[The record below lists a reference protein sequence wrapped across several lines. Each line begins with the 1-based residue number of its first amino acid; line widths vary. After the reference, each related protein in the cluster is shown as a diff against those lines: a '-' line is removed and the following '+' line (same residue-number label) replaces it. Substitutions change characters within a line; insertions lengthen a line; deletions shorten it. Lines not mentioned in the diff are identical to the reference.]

1 MVATDVDT
9 RGDTGRAR
17 RPAVPAGSP
26 AAPARG
32 IRDPARVAVW
42 ALMAAYSVTFGWL
55 AAARHESFSTGRFDL
70 GNMVQAVWSV
80 AHGGLF
86 ETTDVS
92 GQQFS
97 RLGAHVDPILAVFA
111 PAWWIWPSPLLLLIA
126 QAVIVSLG
134 ALPAFWL
141 GRRWLHDDRL
151 AVAGAAVYLLF
162 PALQHAVLFDF
173 HPVTLAAPLLMFCIW
188 AAVERRW
195 WCLGICGTL
204 AALSQEQVG
213 LMLVGLAVWMWF
225 SGRERRRAA
234 VVLAACAGAW
244 VAVAFWIVIPANA
257 IAGHS
262 PFLTR
267 YSELGDGP
275 GSILGSLIT
284 RPWEAL
290 PMLATP
296 GRLVYLATLL
306 LPLLL
311 LPLMAPLLLA
321 AALPQ
326 LGINLLA
333 GAGPSEPAGY
343 VNPIQTIEYHYAVVL
358 VPFLVA
364 AMLLGLA
371 GLMAG
376 RPRRL
381 ARIGRAAAA
390 RPGVTALVLVGA
402 VLIAGVRGGPLPIWS
417 WLPGGWQGSPLH
429 TFTRDERSAALA
441 EAVALIPPD
450 ASVSA
455 TNDAGA
461 HLSARRRIM
470 LFPVI
475 GGADWVVIS
484 DSPHTR
490 AVAADRPTLRPPAF
504 THVQRWIRRQPTW
517 EPVLERAGVSVY
529 RRVSPVE
536 GEGASAS

>member
-1 MVATDVDT
+1 MRAPLPVGVPPTDRRSAHD
-9 RGDTGRAR
+9 RALL
-17 RPAVPAGSP
+17 
-26 AAPARG
+26 
-32 IRDPARVAVW
+32 AVW
-42 ALMAAYSVTFGWL
+42 ALMATYAGAFAALSV
-55 AAARHESFSTGRFDL
+55 ARHHAFSTGRFDL
-70 GNMVQAVWSV
+70 GNMVQAVWS
-80 AHGGLF
+80 AAGGGLF
-86 ETTDVS
+86 DTTDVS
-92 GQQFS
+92 GVQFS

-111 PAWWIWPSPLLLLIA
+111 PAWWAWPAPEMLLVA
-126 QAVIVSLG
+126 QAVIVATG

-141 GRRWLHDDRL
+141 GRRWLADDRL
-151 AVAGAAVYLLF
+151 AVAGAVVYLLF

-195 WCLGICGTL
+195 WWLATFATL
-204 AALSQEQVG
+204 AAMCQEQVG
-213 LMLVGLAVWMWF
+213 LVLVGLAVWMWF

-234 VVLAACAGAW
+234 VVLAAAAAAW
-244 VAVAFWIVIPANA
+244 VAVAFWVIIPGHA
-257 IAGHS
+257 IAGES

-267 YSELGDGP
+267 YSDLGDGP
-275 GSILGSLIT
+275 ASIVGRLIT
-284 RPWEAL
+284 QPWEAL

-296 GRLVYLATLL
+296 GRLMYLVTLFA
-306 LPLLL
+306 PLLL
-311 LPLMAPLLLA
+311 LPFLAPLLLA

-326 LGINLLA
+326 FGINLLA

-376 RPRRL
+376 RPRHL
-381 ARIGRAAAA
+381 ARLGRLVSAH
-390 RPGVTALVLVGA
+390 RGTMALVMVGA
-402 VLIAGVRGGPLPIWS
+402 VVLAGVRGGPLPIWS
-417 WLPGGWQGSPLH
+417 WVPGGWQGSPLH
-429 TFTRDERSAALA
+429 RFTPDDRADALR
-441 EAVALIPPD
+441 EAVALIPD
-450 ASVSA
+450 GASVSA

-470 LFPVI
+470 LFPVL
-475 GGADWVVIS
+475 GGAEWVVIS
-484 DSPHTR
+484 DTPHTR

-504 THVQRWIRRQPTW
+504 SHVVTWIRRQPRW
-517 EPVLERAGVSVY
+517 ELVMERDGVSVY